1 MHCHRSLRMTDEFG
15 NELSDWKYLL
25 GLRRETPPRY
35 VPAPAEHVTGAKL
48 IVVFDGD
55 RLHISRAGSGTPV
68 ETIALPDGMRLCREV
83 R

>member
-1 MHCHRSLRMTDEFG
+1 MTDDFG
-15 NELSDWKYLL
+15 DELPSDWGQVL
-25 GLRRETPPRY
+25 GLFDALPRY
-35 VPAPAEHVTGAKL
+35 VPAPIEHVTGDKL

-55 RLHISRAGSGTPV
+55 KLHISRAGSGTPV